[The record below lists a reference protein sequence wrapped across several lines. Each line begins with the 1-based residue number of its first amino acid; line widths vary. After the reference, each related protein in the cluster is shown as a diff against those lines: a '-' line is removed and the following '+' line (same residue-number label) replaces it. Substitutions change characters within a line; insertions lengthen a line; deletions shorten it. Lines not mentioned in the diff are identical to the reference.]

1 MITRVCCRL
10 IKEVDRF
17 AIQCR
22 ELTLEPNIPDL
33 GHVFFSITPIVLEEK
48 GDRSSRVP
56 VSTVQIQFED
66 IGSRNWL
73 RDFQFL
79 RRGEFRGGCEV
90 EVVAVFEEFYGLG
103 GRWSRCS
110 VDKE

>member
-17 AIQCR
+17 AIQRR
-22 ELTLEPNIPDL
+22 ELTLEPNIPNL
-33 GHVFFSITPIVLEEK
+33 GHFFFSITPIVFKEK
-48 GDRSSRVP
+48 GDRSSCVP

-79 RRGEFRGGCEV
+79 RWGELRGGCEV
-90 EVVAVFEEFYGLG
+90 EVVAVFEEF
-103 GRWSRCS
+103 
-110 VDKE
+110 